1 MSLTDQIRNLKVGAG
16 LMGASEVSLRNR
28 ALEALSALLEE
39 RKEAVFEANK
49 RDLAAAKAADISQ
62 PVQKRM
68 VFNEEKLKACRNGIQ
83 DLVSM
88 PDPIGEVS
96 LNRALDEGL
105 VLKRVSCPIGVIGVI
120 FEARPDAMVQIG
132 ALCIKS
138 ANCGILKGGKETAET
153 NRALFEILKEACVR
167 AELPECLALAQS
179 HEDVDEILKLD
190 KDVDLLIPRGS
201 NAFVRYIMD
210 HTRIPVMGHADGI
223 CHAYVHKDADLA
235 KAIPILLDAKTQ
247 YPAACN
253 AVEMVLVDQEIAEGA
268 LPVIQEAFQ
277 AAGVIVHGPWDLT
290 GKTDAKSENAE
301 LEKEYLGM
309 EVGLA
314 AVGGLAEAIRHINT
328 HGSHHTD
335 TILTESKEAAAK
347 FTEMVDSAGVYVNC
361 STRFADG
368 YRYGFGAEVGI
379 STGKLHAR
387 GPVGLEGLTSYK
399 YVLIGEGQVAAPYVT
414 GEKHFHFRD
423 L

>member
-1 MSLTDQIRNLKVGAG
+1 MSLTDQIRSLKAGAG

-28 ALEALSALLEE
+28 ALEALSSLLEE
-39 RKEAVFEANK
+39 RKEAVFEANR
-49 RDLAAAKAADISQ
+49 RDLAAAEASGISQ

-68 VFNEEKLKACRNGIQ
+68 VFNEEKLKACRNGIR

-88 PDPIGEVS
+88 LDPIGKVS

-167 AELPECLALAQS
+167 AGLPECLALAQS

-268 LPVIQEAFQ
+268 LPVIQEVFQ
-277 AAGVIVHGPWDLT
+277 AAGVVVHGPWYLT
-290 GKTDAKSENAE
+290 GKGDAENGDEE

-314 AVGGLAEAIRHINT
+314 VWQ
-328 HGSHHTD
+328 
-335 TILTESKEAAAK
+335 KP
-347 FTEMVDSAGVYVNC
+347 SA
-361 STRFADG
+361 
-368 YRYGFGAEVGI
+368 I
-379 STGKLHAR
+379 ST
-387 GPVGLEGLTSYK
+387 PT
-399 YVLIGEGQVAAPYVT
+399 APT
-414 GEKHFHFRD
+414 TRTRS
-423 L
+423 